1 MEPSCYIPGSSPAYT
16 IIWGQTLPDNQCMR
30 VVPQLWLKLVLLLNS
45 SKVPDIGL
53 LLPLNAI
60 FAKIPLPF
68 MHSPSTTEPEP
79 TDYVHHF
86 VTITY
91 VHIFPNP
98 KKTLP
103 ESSLFLYSLLAIT
116 LRSVQ
121 IQELLGLP
129 SWEAAF
135 LAKRVN

>member
-98 KKTLP
+98 KPKKKKTPPLNP
-103 ESSLFLYSLLAIT
+103 PFFFSSFLSF
-116 LRSVQ
+116 
-121 IQELLGLP
+121 P
-129 SWEAAF
+129 SPPLHF
-135 LAKRVN
+135 QK